1 MSRTMATMGIR
12 ESLID
17 EGLQV
22 LEESGPEALSARM
35 LAKRIGAST
44 MAVYTH
50 FDGMP
55 GLYEALVR
63 ESFVRFG
70 EHLRRRPDTDDPVA
84 DLLASGLAYREY
96 ALTYPQRYRLMFGIT
111 SPSITLPIGRDVTV
125 DGNPAELSEINSV
138 YAQIPAFVRR
148 CMDIGA
154 IDEGD
159 PVAVAAQIWTVMHG
173 YVLAEIIGVFGPDG
187 GGVTRVLAPHIT
199 NLLVGLGGD
208 RERILQSF
216 QRLKPPATP
225 SRAVPPPIA
234 TVRRGRRTR
243 SP

>member
-1 MSRTMATMGIR
+1 MGIR
-12 ESLID
+12 ESLI
-17 EGLQV
+17 EESLQV

-111 SPSITLPIGRDVTV
+111 SPSIALPIGRDVTV
-125 DGNPAELSEINSV
+125 DGNPAALSEINSV
-138 YAQIPAFVRR
+138 YAQIPVFVRR

-159 PVAVAAQIWTVMHG
+159 PVAVAAQIWTMMHG
-173 YVLAEIIGVFGPDG
+173 YVLAEIIGVFGTDG
-187 GGVTRVLAPHIT
+187 AGVSWVLAPHIT

-208 RERILQSF
+208 RDRIQQSF
-216 QRLKPPATP
+216 QRLDPPSTPHPPAAE
-225 SRAVPPPIA
+225 AVKAARP
-234 TVRRGRRTR
+234 GRRAR
-243 SP
+243 PAPS

>member
-1 MSRTMATMGIR
+1 MGIR
-12 ESLID
+12 ESLI
-17 EGLQV
+17 EESLHI

-35 LAKRIGAST
+35 LAKRVGAST

-55 GLYEALVR
+55 GLYEALIR
-63 ESFVRFG
+63 ESYIRFG
-70 EHLRRRPDTDDPVA
+70 AHLSQRPDSDDPVA

-111 SPSITLPIGRDVTV
+111 SPAIALPIGRDITV
-125 DGNPAELSEINSV
+125 DGNPAALSEINSV

-148 CMDIGA
+148 CMDTGA

-159 PVAVAAQIWTVMHG
+159 PVAVAAQIWTMMHG
-173 YVLAEIIGVFGPDG
+173 YVLAEIIGVFGADG
-187 GGVTRVLAPHIT
+187 GGVSRVLAPHIT

-208 RERILQSF
+208 RQRIQESF
-216 QRLKPPATP
+216 QRLAAPVT
-225 SRAVPPPIA
+225 PPPSAPPTA

-243 SP
+243 NP

>member
-1 MSRTMATMGIR
+1 MGTR
-12 ESLID
+12 ESLI
-17 EGLQV
+17 EESLQV
-22 LEESGPEALSARM
+22 LEESGPEALNARM
-35 LAKRIGAST
+35 LAKRVGAST

-70 EHLRRRPDTDDPVA
+70 EHLRRNPDSDDPVA

-111 SPSITLPIGRDVTV
+111 SPAITLPIGRDVTV
-125 DGNPAELSEINSV
+125 DGKPADLSEINSV

-148 CMDIGA
+148 CMDAGA

-159 PVAVAAQIWTVMHG
+159 PVAVAAQIWTMMHG
-173 YVLAEIIGVFGPDG
+173 YVLGEIIGVFGTDG
-187 GGVTRVLAPHIT
+187 GGVARILAPHIT

-208 RERILQSF
+208 RDRIQQSF
-216 QRLKPPATP
+216 LRLKPPPEPPRPSPPTTAT
-225 SRAVPPPIA
+225 A
-234 TVRRGRRTR
+234 RRGRRVR
-243 SP
+243 NP

>member
-1 MSRTMATMGIR
+1 MGVR
-12 ESLID
+12 ESLI
-17 EGLQV
+17 EESLQV
-22 LEESGPEALSARM
+22 LEESGPEALNARM

-63 ESFVRFG
+63 ESYIRFG
-70 EHLRRRPDTDDPVA
+70 EHLRRRPDSDDPVA

-111 SPSITLPIGRDVTV
+111 SPTITLPIGRDVTV
-125 DGNPAELSEINSV
+125 DGTPAALSEINSV

-148 CMDIGA
+148 CMDVGA
-154 IDEGD
+154 IDNGD
-159 PVAVAAQIWTVMHG
+159 PIAVAAQIWTMMHG
-173 YVLAEIIGVFGPDG
+173 YVLAEIIGVFGTEG
-187 GGVTRVLAPHIT
+187 AGVATVLAPHIT

-208 RERILQSF
+208 RARILASF
-216 QRLKPPATP
+216 QSLDPPVTP
-225 SRAVPPPIA
+225 PRPSAPTTTA
-234 TVRRGRRTR
+234 VRRGRRTR
-243 SP
+243 GG

>member
-1 MSRTMATMGIR
+1 MGIR
-12 ESLID
+12 ESLI
-17 EGLQV
+17 EESLTV
-22 LEESGPEALSARM
+22 LEESGPEALSARL

-50 FDGMP
+50 FEGMP

-63 ESFVRFG
+63 ESFIRFG
-70 EHLRRRPDTDDPVA
+70 AHLSRRPNTDDPVA
-84 DLLASGLAYREY
+84 DLLASGLAYRDY

-111 SPSITLPIGRDVTV
+111 SPSITLPLGRDVTV
-125 DGNPAELSEINSV
+125 DGNPGALSEINTV
-138 YAQIPAFVRR
+138 FAQIPAFVRR

-159 PVAVAAQIWTVMHG
+159 PVAVAAQIWTMMHG
-173 YVLAEIIGVFGPDG
+173 YVLAEIIGVFGTDG

-208 RERILQSF
+208 RERIGQSF
-216 QRLKPPATP
+216 LRLD
-225 SRAVPPPIA
+225 PPPQPTPPTTPPTSA
-234 TVRRGRRTR
+234 VRPGRRTGR
-243 SP
+243 

>member
-1 MSRTMATMGIR
+1 MGIR
-12 ESLID
+12 ESLI
-17 EGLQV
+17 EESLQV

-50 FDGMP
+50 FEGMP

-63 ESFVRFG
+63 ESYVRFG
-70 EHLRRRPDTDDPVA
+70 EHLSRRPDTDDPVA

-96 ALTYPQRYRLMFGIT
+96 ALTYPQRYRLMFGVT
-111 SPSITLPIGRDVTV
+111 SPSITLPIGRDLTV
-125 DGNPAELSEINSV
+125 DGNPAALSEINSV
-138 YAQIPAFVRR
+138 FAQIPAFVQR
-148 CMDIGA
+148 CMTAGA

-159 PVAVAAQIWTVMHG
+159 PVAVAAQIWTMMHG
-173 YVLAEIIGVFGPDG
+173 YVLAEIIGVFGVDG
-187 GGVTRVLAPHIT
+187 AGVSRVLAPHIT

-208 RERILQSF
+208 RERIQLSF
-216 QRLKPPATP
+216 QRLDPPATP
-225 SRAVPPPIA
+225 PRPPSPATA

-243 SP
+243 NH

>member
-1 MSRTMATMGIR
+1 MGIR
-12 ESLID
+12 ESLI
-17 EGLQV
+17 EESLQV

-50 FDGMP
+50 FEGMP

-63 ESFVRFG
+63 ESYVRFG
-70 EHLRRRPDTDDPVA
+70 EHLSRRPDTDDPVA

-111 SPSITLPIGRDVTV
+111 SPSITLPIGRDLTV
-125 DGNPAELSEINSV
+125 DGNPAALSEINSV
-138 YAQIPAFVRR
+138 FAQIPAFVER
-148 CMDIGA
+148 CMTAGA

-159 PVAVAAQIWTVMHG
+159 PVAVATQIWTMMHG
-173 YVLAEIIGVFGPDG
+173 YVLAEIIGVFGVDG
-187 GGVTRVLAPHIT
+187 AGVSRVLAPHIT

-208 RERILQSF
+208 RERIQLSF
-216 QRLKPPATP
+216 QRLDPPATP
-225 SRAVPPPIA
+225 PRPPSPPTA

-243 SP
+243 NP

>member
-1 MSRTMATMGIR
+1 MGVR
-12 ESLID
+12 ESLI
-17 EGLQV
+17 EESLQV
-22 LEESGPEALSARM
+22 LEESGPEALNARM

-63 ESFVRFG
+63 ESYIRFG
-70 EHLRRRPDTDDPVA
+70 EHLRRRPDSDDPVA

-111 SPSITLPIGRDVTV
+111 SPTITLPIGRDVTV
-125 DGNPAELSEINSV
+125 DGTPAALSEINSV

-148 CMDIGA
+148 CMDVGA
-154 IDEGD
+154 IDNGD
-159 PVAVAAQIWTVMHG
+159 PIAVAAQIWTMMHG
-173 YVLAEIIGVFGPDG
+173 YVLAEIIGVFGTEG
-187 GGVTRVLAPHIT
+187 AGVATVLAPHIT

-208 RERILQSF
+208 RARILASF
-216 QRLKPPATP
+216 QSLDPPVTP
-225 SRAVPPPIA
+225 PRPSAPTTA
-234 TVRRGRRTR
+234 AVRRGRRTR
-243 SP
+243 GG

>member
-1 MSRTMATMGIR
+1 MATMGIR
-12 ESLID
+12 ESLI
-17 EGLQV
+17 EESLQV
-22 LEESGPEALSARM
+22 LEESGPEALNARM

-55 GLYEALVR
+55 GLYEAIVR
-63 ESFVRFG
+63 ESYVRFG
-70 EHLRRRPDTDDPVA
+70 AYLRRRPDSDDPVA

-111 SPSITLPIGRDVTV
+111 SPSITLPIGRDLTV
-125 DGNPAELSEINSV
+125 DGNPAALSEINSV

-148 CMDIGA
+148 CMDAGA

-159 PVAVAAQIWTVMHG
+159 PVAVAAQIWTMMHG
-173 YVLAEIIGVFGPDG
+173 YVLAEIIGVFGTDG
-187 GGVTRVLAPHIT
+187 GGVARVLAPHIT

-208 RERILQSF
+208 REQILQSF
-216 QRLKPPATP
+216 QRLEPPATP
-225 SRAVPPPIA
+225 PRPSTPPTA
-234 TVRRGRRTR
+234 TVRRGRRSRRT
-243 SP
+243 

>member
-1 MSRTMATMGIR
+1 MDTMGIR
-12 ESLID
+12 ERLI
-17 EGLQV
+17 EESLQV

-63 ESFVRFG
+63 ESYMRFG
-70 EHLRRRPDTDDPVA
+70 EHLSRRPDTDDPVA

-111 SPSITLPIGRDVTV
+111 SPSIALPIGRDLTL
-125 DGNPAELSEINSV
+125 DGNPADLSEINSV
-138 YAQIPAFVRR
+138 FAQIPVFVRR

-159 PVAVAAQIWTVMHG
+159 PVAVAAQIWTMMHG
-173 YVLAEIIGVFGPDG
+173 YVLAEIIGVFGTDG
-187 GGVTRVLAPHIT
+187 GGVSRVLAPHIS

-208 RERILQSF
+208 RERIQQSF
-216 QRLKPPATP
+216 QRIDPPSTLPHPHTAATTKAARP
-225 SRAVPPPIA
+225 
-234 TVRRGRRTR
+234 GRRARPGQT
-243 SP
+243 